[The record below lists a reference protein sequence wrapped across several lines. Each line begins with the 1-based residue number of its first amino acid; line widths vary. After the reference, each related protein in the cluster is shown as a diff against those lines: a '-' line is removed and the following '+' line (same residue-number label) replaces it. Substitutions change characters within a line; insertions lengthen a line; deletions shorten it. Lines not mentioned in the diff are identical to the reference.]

1 MKPER
6 LSPRAGKV
14 LRYVAARTKSGNPP
28 VKPDDCTNRIK
39 WSDLPHTHLQAVSTL
54 SGLAKRGLVEKVKQG
69 YSATAAGIEL
79 IALAD
84 KKGLWR
90 SPPPPSVTNR
100 RRRK

>member
-14 LRYVAARTKSGNPP
+14 LRFVVARTKSGNAP
-28 VKPDDCTNRIK
+28 VEPDSCTNRIK

-54 SGLAKRGLVEKVKQG
+54 SGLSKRGLVEKVKQG

-84 KKGLWR
+84 KRGMWR
-90 SPPPPSVTNR
+90 DPPPPKVTNR
-100 RRRK
+100 RRK

>member
-14 LRYVAARTKSGNPP
+14 LRYVVSRTTTGNPP
-28 VKPDDCTNRIK
+28 VEPDDCTNRIK

-54 SGLAKRGLVEKVKQG
+54 SGLSKKGLVEKVKQG

-84 KKGLWR
+84 KRGLWR
-90 SPPPPSVTNR
+90 VPPPPNVTNQ

>member
-1 MKPER
+1 VKPER

-14 LRYVAARTKSGNPP
+14 LRFVVARTKSGNAP
-28 VKPDDCTNRIK
+28 VEADSCTNRIK

-84 KKGLWR
+84 KKGMWR
-90 SPPPPSVTNR
+90 DPPPPNVTNR
-100 RRRK
+100 RRK